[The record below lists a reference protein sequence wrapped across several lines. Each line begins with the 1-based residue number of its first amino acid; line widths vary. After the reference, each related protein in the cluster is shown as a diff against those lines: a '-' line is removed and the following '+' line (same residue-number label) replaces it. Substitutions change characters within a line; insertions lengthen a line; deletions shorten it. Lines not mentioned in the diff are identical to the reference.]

1 MNCWLARTNQAA
13 QNARNKRAHTTN
25 HITTPNSS
33 PHRHPHPH
41 HPQHQPNQII
51 LGQPAE
57 RQAHLAACLDKLMQD
72 VGRGLDARNRDKFTQ
87 NLTVV
92 RHEYRSKA

>member
-1 MNCWLARTNQAA
+1 MIELLACENEPSRPKRTHQTTSPPQTHRHIDTPTPTIHATNQ
-13 QNARNKRAHTTN
+13 
-25 HITTPNSS
+25 
-33 PHRHPHPH
+33 
-41 HPQHQPNQII
+41 NQII